1 MLLILSLTLFGGD
14 VADLGSESFPVREAA
29 QRRLERHAWLSW
41 RACDLGTLSADL
53 ERRRRCDRVVRQA
66 LRVDPCPP
74 ICAPLVVD
82 RVICEEGEWLRLPRW
97 APLVIGRGEDAP
109 PFPDWYRGDVMRSR
123 THAVAIVAIRAGVP
137 PTAVQAGLDRL
148 ARYDRPCR

>member
-1 MLLILSLTLFGGD
+1 MLLAVSLILFGGD
-14 VADLGSESFPVREAA
+14 VLDLGSESFPVREAA

-53 ERRRRCDRVVRQA
+53 ERRRRCDRVVRQV

-74 ICAPLVVD
+74 ICAPLVID

-97 APLVIGRGEDAP
+97 VPLVIGRGEDAP

-123 THAVAIVAIRAGVP
+123 TRAVALVAMRLGVP
-137 PTAVQAGLDRL
+137 LVVVQAGLERL
-148 ARYDRPCR
+148 ARYDRAGR

>member
-1 MLLILSLTLFGGD
+1 MLLALSLILFSGD
-14 VADLGSESFPVREAA
+14 ICDLGSESFPVREAA
-29 QRRLERHAWLSW
+29 QRRLERHVWLSW
-41 RACDLGTLSADL
+41 RACDLGALSADL

-82 RVICEEGEWLRLPRW
+82 RCCWCDEEWLKLPRW
-97 APLVIGRGEDAP
+97 VVPIIGRGDDVEP
-109 PFPDWYRGDVMRSR
+109 CPEWYRGWRMRER
-123 THAVAIVAIRAGVP
+123 TRAIVTAAITRGVP
-137 PTAVQAGLDRL
+137 PVAIQPGLLWL